1 MLEYYRANPSEVPQ
15 HDRAVCRS
23 IITKKMAEFDEISD
37 AEKLQI
43 AQHYLLS
50 SPPGTCFFRFYSFDS
65 KHHIG
70 GDNATAT

>member
-1 MLEYYRANPSEVPQ
+1 
-15 HDRAVCRS
+15 
-23 IITKKMAEFDEISD
+23 MAEFDEISD

-50 SPPGTCFFRFYSFDS
+50 SPPGTYVFRFYSFDF